1 MTAISLDLPDLLFLA
16 LALAAVG
23 CLSGFLAGLLG
34 IGGGIVVV
42 PALYF
47 VLDHFGIAPELQPHI
62 AVGTS
67 LATIIPTSI
76 LSMRTH
82 AAKGSVDWDLAKRW
96 AIWIALGVLAGL
108 AIAASVKGAVLTAI
122 FGVVAAVVAVQLAL
136 TPEGAHLT
144 ATLPG
149 APLLQLFGAGIG
161 GFSTLMGIGG
171 GTLSVPVLSL
181 CNYPT
186 RRAIGTASVLG
197 CIIAVPGTLGFIW
210 DGFGRAGLPPWS
222 LGYVWL
228 IGFAC
233 IAASS
238 VFFAPIGARTAHTV
252 NVFWLRKLFALFLA
266 LTSLKML
273 FAVL

>member
-1 MTAISLDLPDLLFLA
+1 MPSLPFSELAGLA

-47 VLDHFGIAPELQPHI
+47 VLSAFAIAPELQPHV

-82 AAKGSVDWDLAKRW
+82 SAKGAVDTDLLRRW
-96 AIWIALGVLAGL
+96 AVWIAVGVLAGI

-122 FGVVAAVVAVQLAL
+122 FAVVAAIVSAHMAL
-136 TPEGAHLT
+136 TPEGTHLL
-144 ATLPG
+144 AELPK
-149 APLLQLFGAGIG
+149 APVLQLIGVGIG
-161 GFSTLMGIGG
+161 GLSTLMGIGG

-186 RRAIGTASVLG
+186 RRAVGTASVIGL
-197 CIIAVPGTLGFIW
+197 IIAVPGTLGFIW
-210 DGFGRAGLPPWS
+210 SGWRAAGLPPWS

-228 IGFAC
+228 IGFAL
-233 IAASS
+233 IVPSS
-238 VFFAPIGARTAHTV
+238 ILFAPYGARTAHTI
-252 NVFWLRKLFALFLA
+252 NVHWLRKAFALFLG
-266 LTSLKML
+266 LTAAKML
-273 FAVL
+273 YAAL

>member
-1 MTAISLDLPDLLFLA
+1 MFGIAYSELVALA

-23 CLSGFLAGLLG
+23 CVSGFLAGLLG

-47 VLDHFGIAPELQPHI
+47 VLTAFNIGHELQPHV

-82 AAKGSVDWDLAKRW
+82 YAKGAVDQELLRRW
-96 AIWIALGVLAGL
+96 ALWIGPGVVAGI
-108 AIAASVKGAVLTAI
+108 AIAASVKGVVLTVI
-122 FGVVAAVVAVQLAL
+122 FGTVAAIVSLHMAL
-136 TPEGAHLT
+136 TPEGTHLF
-144 ATLPG
+144 AELPG
-149 APLLQLFGAGIG
+149 APVLQALGFGIG
-161 GFSTLMGIGG
+161 GLSTLMGIGG

-186 RRAIGTASVLG
+186 RRAVGTASVIGL
-197 CIIAVPGTLGFIW
+197 IIAVPGTLGFIW
-210 DGFGRAGLPPWS
+210 SGWSAGGLPPIS

-228 IGFAC
+228 IGFAL
-233 IAASS
+233 IVPSS
-238 VFFAPIGARTAHTV
+238 IVLAPYGARTAHAI
-252 NVFWLRKLFALFLA
+252 NVFWLRKSFAFFLG
-266 LTSLKML
+266 LTAAKML
-273 FAVL
+273 YGVL

>member
-1 MTAISLDLPDLLFLA
+1 MPSLPLPELAALA

-23 CLSGFLAGLLG
+23 CVSGFLAGLLG

-47 VLDHFGIAPELQPHI
+47 VLSAFGIAPDVQPHV

-82 AAKGSVDWDLAKRW
+82 YAKGAVDVDLLKRW
-96 AIWIALGVLAGL
+96 AIWIALGVLAGI
-108 AIAASVKGAVLTAI
+108 AIAASVKGAVLTVI
-122 FGVVAAVVAVQLAL
+122 FGVVAAIVSAHMAL
-136 TPEGAHLT
+136 TPEGTHLL
-144 ATLPG
+144 AELPG
-149 APLLQLFGAGIG
+149 PPILQGLGLGIG
-161 GFSTLMGIGG
+161 GLSTLMGIGG

-186 RRAIGTASVLG
+186 RRAVGTASVIGL
-197 CIIAVPGTLGFIW
+197 IIAVPGTLGFILSGW
-210 DGFGRAGLPPWS
+210 RAAGLPPWS

-228 IGFAC
+228 IGFAL
-233 IAASS
+233 IVPSS
-238 VFFAPIGARTAHTV
+238 ILFAPWGARTAHTI
-252 NVFWLRKLFALFLA
+252 NVYWLRKTFALFLG
-266 LTSLKML
+266 LTAAKML
-273 FAVL
+273 YAVL

>member
-1 MTAISLDLPDLLFLA
+1 MPLSELIALA
-16 LALAAVG
+16 LALVAVG

-47 VLDHFGIAPELQPHI
+47 VLNLTGVAPELQPHI

-82 AAKGSVDWDLAKRW
+82 SAKGSVDWDLASRW
-96 AIWIALGVLAGL
+96 AIWIALGVLGGI
-108 AIAASVKGAVLTAI
+108 AIAASVKGAVLTGV
-122 FGVVAAVVAVQLAL
+122 FGVVAAIVAVQLAL
-136 TPEGAHLT
+136 TPEGAHLS
-144 ATLPG
+144 AQLPG
-149 APLLQLFGAGIG
+149 APLFQLLGAGIG

-197 CIIAVPGTLGFIW
+197 CVIAVPGTLGFIW
-210 DGFGRAGLPPWS
+210 DGWGRAGLPPWS

-228 IGFAC
+228 IGFGC
-233 IAASS
+233 IATSS
-238 VFFAPIGARTAHTV
+238 IFFAPIGARAAHTV

-266 LTSLKML
+266 LTAIKML
-273 FAVL
+273 YAVL